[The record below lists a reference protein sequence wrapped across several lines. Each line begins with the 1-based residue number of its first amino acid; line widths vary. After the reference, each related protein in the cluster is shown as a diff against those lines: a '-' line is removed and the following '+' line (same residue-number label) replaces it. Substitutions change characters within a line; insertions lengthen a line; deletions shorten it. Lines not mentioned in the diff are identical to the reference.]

1 MLCSPRFC
9 DVGFPVAIDMKKKVR
24 VDLNLHLICRQV
36 LRGKRPALCHVNV
49 EEQTEGKKTGLK
61 TRWCA
66 LNRPFQ
72 KQIQNVVCF
81 VFFSQRD
88 DKALWETRASFGAWW
103 TG

>member
-49 EEQTEGKKTGLK
+49 EEETEGKNGFE
-61 TRWCA
+61 
-66 LNRPFQ
+66 NQ
-72 KQIQNVVCF
+72 VVHVKSSVSKANPECGMF
-81 VFFSQRD
+81 WFFF
-88 DKALWETRASFGAWW
+88 AEG
-103 TG
+103 